1 MLIRCIFPLKPKL
14 ERKSGFT
21 LVELLVVLLIMSVI
35 FAMTVPALIN
45 SYSKYKL
52 NTAALKLQQEIRDT
66 SQLSLHK
73 ESRFYN
79 IKFYPYSNM
88 YIINGP
94 GGSRAMGL
102 PAGIE
107 MVATNFSSDT
117 IYFSTRG
124 APTQGGHISLR
135 STETLDLKFIIVAPV
150 TGRTRISD
158 TSP

>member
-1 MLIRCIFPLKPKL
+1 MLTLKPKL

-45 SYSKYKL
+45 CYSKYKL

-66 SQLSLHK
+66 SQLSLHN

-79 IKFYPYSNM
+79 IKFYPYFNM

-94 GGSRAMGL
+94 GGSKTMGL